1 MPRLCPSTAMRKRY
15 LCRSTGMM
23 LLFLGM
29 AFSLS
34 AQRPPYTQYIFNG
47 FLMNSAVAG
56 VERYVDV
63 KLGLSEPGIS
73 GMEPLLLG
81 SKGTNRTAA
90 DIVMGTALQSA
101 A

>member
-1 MPRLCPSTAMRKRY
+1 
-15 LCRSTGMM
+15 
-23 LLFLGM
+23 
-29 AFSLS
+29 
-34 AQRPPYTQYIFNG
+34 
-47 FLMNSAVAG
+47 MNSAVAG